1 MLEAT
6 YRLKLGQDEFELK
19 ATVKDEKEFFETMSF
34 YSSLPKTA
42 PGGATDLRLAFR
54 TTTDGYKYYSLV
66 SESEKMEF
74 RFGQNLEKNGGGLF
88 PKGWEPLFQ
97 GEGQQQA
104 PPPAARPPVAA
115 TAPKPSALPPSPTGA
130 PRVTAM
136 PPKPSAMPTLSQ
148 PAAAVPMPAVAPAP
162 SAPTP
167 AAMPASVQPAPV
179 QNPQVTAVANDVLAR
194 FNIKR

>member
-34 YSSLPKTA
+34 YSSLPKSA
-42 PGGATDLRLAFR
+42 PGGSSDLRLAFR

-66 SESEKMEF
+66 SETEKMEF

-97 GEGQQQA
+97 GEGQQAQAQA
-104 PPPAARPPVAA
+104 PRAAA
-115 TAPKPSALPPSPTGA
+115 APKPSPLPPSPTGT

-136 PPKPSAMPTLSQ
+136 PPKPAAMPSMPTLAQPQAAVPTPAVATAPPVATQPAPQ
-148 PAAAVPMPAVAPAP
+148 PAA
-162 SAPTP
+162 
-167 AAMPASVQPAPV
+167 V
-179 QNPQVTAVANDVLAR
+179 QNPQVTTVANNVLAR
-194 FNIKR
+194 FGINK